1 MPQNIIALFRAVRLA
16 LHIGYGLTLA
26 VIYPRLSPALRRRIL
41 QHWSAD
47 LLHIFNVKLDA
58 GGLRVP
64 HGGLIVSNHVSWLDI
79 YALNAAVP
87 MRFVAKSEVRRWP
100 IIGWLCARAQTL
112 FIERGNARAAA
123 RINKQL
129 CELMRQG
136 ECLAVFPEGTSTDG
150 AQVAHFHASL
160 LQPAIDAGVTL
171 YPVAIRYQ
179 SADGARST
187 AAAYCGDI
195 SFGAS
200 LWTLLHTPEL
210 HVRLIPADALHAADF
225 ERRELARRAREAI
238 TAALQQSESHKL
250 HLPLTPAQH
259 TDANLSSSTRQEY
272 QDAGSDP
279 STAAA

>member
-1 MPQNIIALFRAVRLA
+1 MPQNIVALFRAVRLA

-41 QHWSAD
+41 QRWSAD
-47 LLHIFNVKLDA
+47 LLHIFNVELDA
-58 GGLRVP
+58 GRLCVP

-79 YALNAAVP
+79 YALNAVVP

-100 IIGWLCARAQTL
+100 LIGWLCARAGTL

-129 CELMRQG
+129 GELMQQG

-160 LQPAIDAGVTL
+160 LQPAIDAQVL
-171 YPVAIRYQ
+171 LHPIAIRYQ
-179 SADGARST
+179 DEDGARSS

-200 LWTLLHTPEL
+200 LWTLLNTPRL

-225 ERRELARRAREAI
+225 ERRELAQRAKASI
-238 TAALQQSESHKL
+238 AAALQQAESHKL

-259 TDANLSSSTRQEY
+259 ADANLLPSTRQEY
-272 QDAGSDP
+272 PNAGSDP

>member
-1 MPQNIIALFRAVRLA
+1 MQQFIALFRAFRLA
-16 LHIGYGLTLA
+16 LHIGYGLTMAL
-26 VIYPRLSPALRRRIL
+26 VYPRLPAALRRRIL
-41 QHWSAD
+41 QRWSAD
-47 LLHIFNVKLDA
+47 LLHIFNVELDA
-58 GGLRVP
+58 GELSVP

-79 YALNAAVP
+79 YALNAVVP

-129 CELMRQG
+129 GELMQQG

-171 YPVAIRYQ
+171 HPVAIRYQ
-179 SADGARST
+179 SENGARST
-187 AAAYCGDI
+187 AAAYFDDI

-200 LWTLLHTPEL
+200 MWTLLNTPKL
-210 HVRLIPADALHAADF
+210 HVRLMPTSSLHAADF
-225 ERRELARRAREAI
+225 ERRELARRAHESI
-238 TAALQQSESHKL
+238 CAALQQAESHKL
-250 HLPLTPAQH
+250 HIALTDTQH
-259 TDANLSSSTRQEY
+259 SDTNLL
-272 QDAGSDP
+272 P
-279 STAAA
+279 STT